1 MNTLHHL
8 FPPTSYFHLC
18 FVFYYFSSPIFSQY
32 YFFSKMWFLSL
43 TPLTLL
49 PYVKNVHF
57 LKVYIF
63 NLLSLDSITIQSL
76 DTDTNLLLDII
87 SALIFLVTFK
97 QILLLYYQ

>member
-18 FVFYYFSSPIFSQY
+18 FVFYYFSSPIFFSQY

-57 LKVYIF
+57 FKVYIF

-76 DTDTNLLLDII
+76 DTDTNLLLDTI
-87 SALIFLVTFK
+87 SALLINIFSPL
-97 QILLLYYQ
+97 